1 VRKSAGQG
9 RPEQEPTTAD
19 GQRRNGAGTLS
30 GGAGPAPRG
39 RRQSGSYKWVALS
52 NTTLSMTMA
61 TIDASIVIIAMP
73 AIFRGIHLNPLAP
86 GNISYLLWMII
97 GYLLVQAVLV
107 VTLGRL
113 GDMFGRV
120 KIYNLGFVV
129 FTIASILLSVD
140 PLIGAS
146 GAMWL
151 IGFRIVQAFG
161 GAMLMANSAAI
172 LTDAFPANQRGMAL
186 GINQIAGISGQFVGL
201 LLGGV
206 LAAWDWRAVF
216 WVNVPIG
223 VFGTIWA
230 YLNLRE
236 VATTRRAKIDW
247 LGNVTFALGAGLLLV
262 AITYGIQP
270 YGGHPTGWTS
280 PFVLGGLAIGIVLLV
295 AFCFI
300 ELKIPEPMFDMRLFR
315 IRAFAAGNLA
325 SLLGAIARG
334 GLQFMLVIWLAGIWL
349 PLHGY
354 NFVDTPLWA
363 GIYMLPLT
371 AGFLIA
377 GPISGI
383 LSDRYGQRL
392 FATAGLLV
400 ATCAFVG
407 LLLLPIV
414 FPYWIFGTL
423 IFLNGVGS
431 GLFASPNTSAI
442 MSSVPAYRRGSA
454 SGMRSTFQNSGMSL
468 SIGIFFSLMVAGL
481 ASTLPRTLTAGLHSQ
496 GVPLDIASKVAHL
509 PPVSTLFAALL
520 GYNPIHNLLGPTGVL
535 NHLSAKQVGVLTGK
549 QFFPSVISGPF
560 HHGLVIVFTA
570 AAIMSF
576 IGAMVSLLRGKQFY
590 YDDSGSGAGQV
601 AAATAAPAPAAAAA
615 PAELSGQAEQVGQAR
630 RGAEP
635 NGTPREAANGP
646 AVTAGTSGT
655 ANGTSG
661 NGHGT
666 NGSANE
672 AGGNAHGTNGSAVPA
687 QANGDSGHPT
697 DDDAAAGSSRGQ
709 RR

>member
-1 VRKSAGQG
+1 MRKSAEQG
-9 RPEQEPTTAD
+9 HATAGD
-19 GQRRNGAGTLS
+19 GHQNGAGHTGS
-30 GGAGPAPRG
+30 ARGHTRAGRERDNGGRL
-39 RRQSGSYKWVALS
+39 RSGSYKWVALS

-73 AIFRGIHLNPLAP
+73 AIFRGIGLNPLSP

-113 GDMFGRV
+113 GDIFGRV

-129 FTIASILLSVD
+129 FTIASILLSLD
-140 PLIGAS
+140 PFRGSAGAL
-146 GAMWL
+146 WL
-151 IGFRIVQAFG
+151 IGWRMVQAFG

-172 LTDAFPANQRGMAL
+172 LTDAFPADQRGMAL
-186 GINQIAGISGQFVGL
+186 GVNQIAGISGQFVGL
-201 LLGGV
+201 LLGGL

-216 WVNVPIG
+216 WINVPIG

-230 YLNLRE
+230 YRSLHE
-236 VATTRRAKIDW
+236 IATTRRARIDW

-270 YGGHPTGWTS
+270 YGGSPTGWTN
-280 PFVLGGLAIGIVLLV
+280 PWVLGGLAVGIVLLV
-295 AFCFI
+295 LFCFI
-300 ELKIPEPMFDMRLFR
+300 ETKIPEPMFQMRLFK

-354 NFVDTPLWA
+354 NYIDTPLWA

-377 GPISGI
+377 GPISGY

-392 FATAGLLV
+392 FATLGLLV
-400 ATCAFVG
+400 ATCAFIG
-407 LLLLPIV
+407 LMLLPIV
-414 FPYWIFGTL
+414 FPYWLFGTL
-423 IFLNGVGS
+423 IFFNGIGS

-442 MSSVPAYRRGSA
+442 MSSVPAHQRGSA

-496 GVPLDIASKVAHL
+496 GVPLAVASKVAHL

-520 GYNPIHNLLGPTGVL
+520 GYNPIHNLLDPTGVL
-535 NHLSAKQVGVLTGK
+535 SKLSPAQVNVLTGK
-549 QFFPSVISGPF
+549 HFFPNVISGPF
-560 HHGLVIVFTA
+560 HHGLIIVFTA

-576 IGAMVSLLRGKQFY
+576 TGAMVSLLRGKQFY
-590 YDDSGSGAGQV
+590 YEEPGAAQ
-601 AAATAAPAPAAAAA
+601 AAP
-615 PAELSGQAEQVGQAR
+615 
-630 RGAEP
+630 
-635 NGTPREAANGP
+635 P
-646 AVTAGTSGT
+646 AVTAPAATGNGTPAPATGADAT
-655 ANGTSG
+655 GAGVNGNGVNGHNGTSG
-661 NGHGT
+661 KPG
-666 NGSANE
+666 A
-672 AGGNAHGTNGSAVPA
+672 AG
-687 QANGDSGHPT
+687 
-697 DDDAAAGSSRGQ
+697 DAASPGSRG
-709 RR
+709 RRG